1 VSPLWRDQIQVFLAP
16 GRIDLVRTTR
26 GFKPV
31 QSAKVTV
38 WCEPVQDA
46 PVWQAAVQQLEK
58 HLMDAAGAQ
67 LSVTLSNHF
76 VRYVAL
82 LPQAE
87 IATPEEVSSYA
98 AFRMREVYAE
108 RVNSW
113 ALSVSE
119 WTPLSGAVCAAIP
132 RDLMVQLE
140 EMAARCRC
148 TLKEIEPYF
157 ASVYDR
163 WQKLLD
169 GNKTYFAVIEA
180 GRICLA
186 VLINGSWH
194 SIRNQRILHNAAA
207 ELLAALDQE
216 AILTGSKE
224 AIEQVHVFAP
234 EQADLTLPE
243 QCGWCVVPMPVG
255 KIPVLP
261 HYPSGPVDDDGVNR
275 CHA

>member
-1 VSPLWRDQIQVFLAP
+1 MSPLWRDQIQVFVAP
-16 GRIDLVRTTR
+16 GRIDLVRSTR

-31 QSAKVTV
+31 QAAKVTV
-38 WCEPVQDA
+38 WCEPAQDA
-46 PVWQAAVQQLEK
+46 PVWQAALQQLEK

-132 RDLMVQLE
+132 RDLMLQLE

-194 SIRNQRILHNAAA
+194 SIRNQRILHNVAA

-216 AILTGSKE
+216 AILTGGKE
-224 AIEQVHVFAP
+224 AIERVHVFAP
-234 EQADLTLPE
+234 EHADLTLPE
-243 QCGWCVVPMPVG
+243 QCGWCIIPMPVG

>member
-1 VSPLWRDQIQVFLAP
+1 MSPLWRDQIQVFLAP
-16 GRIDLVRTTR
+16 GRIDLVRSTR

-38 WCEPVQDA
+38 WCEPAQDA
-46 PVWQAAVQQLEK
+46 LVWQAAVQQLEK

-87 IATPEEVSSYA
+87 IATPEEVNSYA

-194 SIRNQRILHNAAA
+194 SIRNQRILHNVAA

-224 AIEQVHVFAP
+224 AIELVHVFAP

>member
-1 VSPLWRDQIQVFLAP
+1 MSPLWRNQVRVFLAP
-16 GRIDLVRTTR
+16 GRIDLVRSTR

-31 QSAKVTV
+31 QAAKVTV
-38 WCEPVQDA
+38 WCEPAQDA
-46 PVWQAAVQQLEK
+46 PVWQAALQQLEK
-58 HLMDAAGAQ
+58 HLTDAAGAE
-67 LSVTLSNHF
+67 LSVTVSNHF

-87 IATPEEVSSYA
+87 IATPEEVNAYA

-108 RVNSW
+108 RVDSW

-224 AIEQVHVFAP
+224 ALERVHVFAP
-234 EQADLTLPE
+234 EQAGLTLPE
-243 QCGWCVVPMPVG
+243 QCGWYIVPMPVD

-275 CHA
+275 CRA

>member
-1 VSPLWRDQIQVFLAP
+1 MSPLWRDQIQVFLAP
-16 GRIDLVRTTR
+16 GRIDLVRSTR

-31 QSAKVTV
+31 QAAKVTV
-38 WCEPVQDA
+38 WCEPAQDA
-46 PVWQAAVQQLEK
+46 PVWQTALQQLEK

-194 SIRNQRILHNAAA
+194 SIRNQRILHNVAA

-224 AIEQVHVFAP
+224 AVERVHVFAP
-234 EQADLTLPE
+234 EHADLTLPE
-243 QCGWCVVPMPVG
+243 QCGWCIVPMPVG

-261 HYPSGPVDDDGVNR
+261 HYPSGPLDDDGVNR

>member
-1 VSPLWRDQIQVFLAP
+1 MSPLWRDQIQVFLAP
-16 GRIDLVRTTR
+16 GRIDLVRSTR

-31 QSAKVTV
+31 QAAKITV
-38 WCEPVQDA
+38 WCEPAQDA
-46 PVWQAAVQQLEK
+46 PVWQAALQQLEK
-58 HLMDAAGAQ
+58 HLMDVAGAQ

-113 ALSVSE
+113 VLSVSE

-132 RDLMVQLE
+132 RDLMLQLE

-194 SIRNQRILHNAAA
+194 SIRNQRILHNVAA

-224 AIEQVHVFAP
+224 AIERVHVFAP
-234 EQADLTLPE
+234 GHADLTLPE
-243 QCGWCVVPMPVG
+243 QCGWCIIPMPVG

-261 HYPSGPVDDDGVNR
+261 HYPSGTVDDDGVNR

>member
-1 VSPLWRDQIQVFLAP
+1 MSPLWRDQIQVFVAP
-16 GRIDLVRTTR
+16 GRIDLVRSTR
-26 GFKPV
+26 GFKPL
-31 QSAKVTV
+31 QAAKVTV
-38 WCEPVQDA
+38 WCEPAQDA
-46 PVWQAAVQQLEK
+46 PVWQAALQQLEK

-148 TLKEIEPYF
+148 TLNEIEPYF

-194 SIRNQRILHNAAA
+194 SIRNQRILHNVAA

-216 AILTGSKE
+216 AILTGNKE
-224 AIEQVHVFAP
+224 AVERVHVFAP
-234 EQADLTLPE
+234 EHADLTLPE
-243 QCGWCVVPMPVG
+243 QCGWCVVPMPAG

>member
-1 VSPLWRDQIQVFLAP
+1 MSPLWRDRIQVFLAP
-16 GRIDLVRTTR
+16 GRIGLVRSTR

-31 QSAKVTV
+31 QAAKVTV
-38 WCEPVQDA
+38 WCEPAQDA
-46 PVWQAAVQQLEK
+46 PVWQTALQQLEK

-82 LPQAE
+82 LPQTE

-157 ASVYDR
+157 ASVYDH

-194 SIRNQRILHNAAA
+194 SIRNQRILHNVAA

-224 AIEQVHVFAP
+224 AVERVHVFAP
-234 EQADLTLPE
+234 EHADLTLPE
-243 QCGWCVVPMPVG
+243 QCGWCIVPMPVG

-261 HYPSGPVDDDGVNR
+261 HYPSGPLDDDGVNR

>member
-1 VSPLWRDQIQVFLAP
+1 MSPLWRDQIQVFLAP
-16 GRIDLVRTTR
+16 GRIDLVRSTR

-38 WCEPVQDA
+38 WCEPAQDA
-46 PVWQAAVQQLEK
+46 LVWQAAVQQLEK

-194 SIRNQRILHNAAA
+194 SIRNQRILHNVAA

-224 AIEQVHVFAP
+224 AIELVHVFAP

>member
-1 VSPLWRDQIQVFLAP
+1 MSPLWRDQIQVFLAP
-16 GRIDLVRTTR
+16 GRIDLVRSTR

-31 QSAKVTV
+31 QAAKATV
-38 WCEPVQDA
+38 WCEPAQDA
-46 PVWQAAVQQLEK
+46 PVWQTALQQLEK

-194 SIRNQRILHNAAA
+194 SIRNQRILHNVAA

-224 AIEQVHVFAP
+224 AVERVHVFAP
-234 EQADLTLPE
+234 EHADLTLPE
-243 QCGWCVVPMPVG
+243 QCGWCIVPMPVG

-261 HYPSGPVDDDGVNR
+261 HYPSGPLDDDGVNR

>member
-1 VSPLWRDQIQVFLAP
+1 MSPLWRDQIQVFLAP
-16 GRIDLVRTTR
+16 GRIDLVRSTR

-31 QSAKVTV
+31 QAAKVTV
-38 WCEPVQDA
+38 WCEPAQDA
-46 PVWQAAVQQLEK
+46 PVWQAALQQLEK

-113 ALSVSE
+113 VLSVSE

-140 EMAARCRC
+140 EMAARCHC

-194 SIRNQRILHNAAA
+194 SIRNQRILHNVAA

-224 AIEQVHVFAP
+224 AIERVHVFAP
-234 EQADLTLPE
+234 GHADLTLPE
-243 QCGWCVVPMPVG
+243 QCGWCIIPMPVG

-261 HYPSGPVDDDGVNR
+261 HYPSGTVDDDGVNR

>member
-1 VSPLWRDQIQVFLAP
+1 MSPLWRDQIQVFVAP
-16 GRIDLVRTTR
+16 GRIDLVRSTR

-31 QSAKVTV
+31 QAAKVTV
-38 WCEPVQDA
+38 WCEPAQDA
-46 PVWQAAVQQLEK
+46 PVWQAALQQLEK

-113 ALSVSE
+113 VLSVSE

-140 EMAARCRC
+140 EMAARCHC

-194 SIRNQRILHNAAA
+194 SIRNQRILHNVAA

-224 AIEQVHVFAP
+224 AIERVHVFAP
-234 EQADLTLPE
+234 GHADLTLPE
-243 QCGWCVVPMPVG
+243 QCGWCIIPMPVG

>member
-1 VSPLWRDQIQVFLAP
+1 MSPLWRDQLQVFLAP
-16 GRIDLVRTTR
+16 GRIDLVRSTR

-31 QSAKVTV
+31 QAAKVTV
-38 WCEPVQDA
+38 WCGPAPDV
-46 PVWQAAVQQLEK
+46 PVWQAALQQLEK
-58 HLMDAAGAQ
+58 HLIDAAGAE
-67 LSVTLSNHF
+67 LNVTVSNHF

-87 IATPEEVSSYA
+87 IATPEEVNSYA
-98 AFRMREVYAE
+98 VFRMREVYAE

-113 ALSVSE
+113 ILSVSE

-132 RDLMVQLE
+132 RDLMIQLE

-148 TLKEIEPYF
+148 KLKGIEPYF

-163 WQKLLD
+163 WQKLLT

-194 SIRNQRILHNAAA
+194 SIRNQRILHNVAV

-224 AIEQVHVFAP
+224 ALEWVHVFAP
-234 EQADLTLPE
+234 EHANLTLPE
-243 QCGWCVVPMPVG
+243 QCGWCIVPMPFE

-261 HYPSGPVDDDGVNR
+261 HYPSGPVDHDGINQ

>member
-1 VSPLWRDQIQVFLAP
+1 MSPLWRDRIQVFLAP
-16 GRIDLVRTTR
+16 GRIDLVRSTR

-31 QSAKVTV
+31 QAAKVTV
-38 WCEPVQDA
+38 WCEPAQDA
-46 PVWQAAVQQLEK
+46 PVWQTALQQLEK

-194 SIRNQRILHNAAA
+194 SIRNQRILHNVAA

-224 AIEQVHVFAP
+224 AVERVHVFAP
-234 EQADLTLPE
+234 EHADLTLPE
-243 QCGWCVVPMPVG
+243 QCGWCIVPMPVG

-261 HYPSGPVDDDGVNR
+261 HYPSGPLDDDGVNR

>member
-1 VSPLWRDQIQVFLAP
+1 VSPLWRDQIQVFVAP
-16 GRIDLVRTTR
+16 GRIDLVRSTR

-31 QSAKVTV
+31 QAAKVTV
-38 WCEPVQDA
+38 WCEPAQDA
-46 PVWQAAVQQLEK
+46 PVWQAALQQLEK

-113 ALSVSE
+113 VLSVSE

-140 EMAARCRC
+140 EMAARCHC

-194 SIRNQRILHNAAA
+194 SIRNQRILHNVAA

-224 AIEQVHVFAP
+224 AIERVHVFAP
-234 EQADLTLPE
+234 GHADLTLPE
-243 QCGWCVVPMPVG
+243 QCGWCIIPMPVG

>member
-1 VSPLWRDQIQVFLAP
+1 MSPLWRNQVQVFLAP
-16 GRIDLVRTTR
+16 GRIDLVRSTR

-31 QSAKVTV
+31 QAAKVTV
-38 WCEPVQDA
+38 WCAPAQDA
-46 PVWQAAVQQLEK
+46 PVWQAALQQLEK
-58 HLMDAAGAQ
+58 HLTDAAGAE
-67 LSVTLSNHF
+67 LSVTVSNHF

-87 IATPEEVSSYA
+87 IATPEEVNAYA
-98 AFRMREVYAE
+98 AFRMREVYGE

-113 ALSVSE
+113 VLSVSE

-148 TLKEIEPYF
+148 KLKEIEPYF

-224 AIEQVHVFAP
+224 AVEWVHVFAP
-234 EQADLTLPE
+234 EHADLTLPE
-243 QCGWCVVPMPVG
+243 QCGWCIVPMPLE
-255 KIPVLP
+255 KIPALP

>member
-1 VSPLWRDQIQVFLAP
+1 MSPLWRDQIQVFVAP

-31 QSAKVTV
+31 QAAKVTV
-38 WCEPVQDA
+38 WCEPAQDA

-224 AIEQVHVFAP
+224 AIELVHVFAP

-261 HYPSGPVDDDGVNR
+261 HYPSGPVYDDGVNR